1 MKPSIGLAALV
12 AAGIV
17 LSASAASAG
26 HARPGL
32 WNSLMTVT
40 VENQNATGVPAMPA
54 MGGKPPAP
62 VPTKVCLTPEM
73 AAADT
78 PPKRPGC
85 IYQNIKLQGSRGTG
99 SFVCK
104 GIMSGSGNFTVTYTS
119 DKHYEGTTTFA
130 SEPVQ
135 GKSMKA
141 KTTFSGTWLSAD
153 CGAVKPVP

>member
-1 MKPSIGLAALV
+1 
-12 AAGIV
+12 
-17 LSASAASAG
+17 
-26 HARPGL
+26 
-32 WNSLMTVT
+32 MTVT
-40 VENQNATGVPAMPA
+40 VENQNAAGVPAMPA
-54 MGGKPPAP
+54 MGAKPPTP

-73 AAADT
+73 AEADT

-85 IYQNIKLQGSRGTG
+85 TYQNIKWQGPRGTG

-104 GIMSGSGNFTVTYTS
+104 GIMSGSGNFAVTYTS

-153 CGAVKPVP
+153 CGAVKPIP